1 MAARPS
7 QERILKLVLATS
19 VAFSFGGVAYAVCF
33 GQAADGAR
41 GGAIAVAVSFAALF
55 AARSTPEDVVELRD
69 AGGRRVVDAGTTQ
82 ERIGILQTALAT
94 MIDSQRLEKIY
105 LTWSSTI
112 GTLTWGFGDVVARWL
127 GAPGG

>member
-1 MAARPS
+1 MFARPS
-7 QERILKLVLATS
+7 QERILQLVLAAS
-19 VAFSFGGVAYAVCF
+19 AVFSLGGVAYAIWF

-41 GGAIAVAVSFAALF
+41 GGAIAVAISFAALF
-55 AARSTPEDVVELRD
+55 AARSTPEDVIELQD
-69 AGGRRVVDAGTTQ
+69 ASGRRVVEAGTAE

-127 GAPGG
+127 GASAG